1 MTSVS
6 LTRLSFLRQIKQGF
20 GALGIGIFC
29 LGFLAGCGER
39 ISEHGHVINQAEMDT
54 IKIGQT
60 NRADIIGMLGRPSF
74 EGAFDSRKI
83 YYASQIMEQPVA
95 GINKTKSRM
104 IYAFTFD
111 ANNNLQEI
119 DLIDEKSGLNVAH
132 IESKTPTPGD
142 TFGVVE
148 QIFSNLKAPASDQIA
163 GNRIDGQ
170 TKQPEPISPFQQ
182 CGHYAPCG
190 QERHSQTQHRIRMRH
205 SKRHIR

>member
-6 LTRLSFLRQIKQGF
+6 LNRLPIIRQIKQCV
-20 GALGIGIFC
+20 GALGIVIFC

-39 ISEHGHVINQAEMDT
+39 ISEHGHVISQAEMGT

-83 YYASQIMEQPVA
+83 YYASQVMELPVA
-95 GINKTKSRM
+95 GINKTKSRV
-104 IYAFTFD
+104 IYAFSFD
-111 ANNNLQEI
+111 ANKNLQEI

-132 IESKTPTPGD
+132 IDSKTPTPGD

-148 QIFSNLKAPASDQIA
+148 QIFSNLKRRQA
-163 GNRIDGQ
+163 
-170 TKQPEPISPFQQ
+170 TE
-182 CGHYAPCG
+182 
-190 QERHSQTQHRIRMRH
+190 
-205 SKRHIR
+205 

>member
-83 YYASQIMEQPVA
+83 YYASQVMELQVA
-95 GINKTKSRM
+95 GINKTKSRV
-104 IYAFTFD
+104 IYAFSFD
-111 ANNNLQEI
+111 TNNSLQKI

-132 IESKTPTPGD
+132 IDAKTPTPGD
-142 TFGVVE
+142 ALNAVE
-148 QIFSNLKAPASDQIA
+148 QIFLNLKRRRTA
-163 GNRIDGQ
+163 
-170 TKQPEPISPFQQ
+170 E
-182 CGHYAPCG
+182 
-190 QERHSQTQHRIRMRH
+190 
-205 SKRHIR
+205 

>member
-39 ISEHGHVINQAEMDT
+39 ISEHGHVINQAELDT

-60 NRADIIGMLGRPSF
+60 NRADIINLLGQPSF

-95 GINKTKSRM
+95 GINKTKSRV
-104 IYAFTFD
+104 IYAFSFD
-111 ANNNLQEI
+111 ANNHLQKI
-119 DLIDEKSGLNVAH
+119 DLIDEKRSLNVAH
-132 IESKTPTPGD
+132 IDAVTPTPGD
-142 TFGVVE
+142 TFNAVE
-148 QIFSNLKAPASDQIA
+148 QIFLNLKRRRAA
-163 GNRIDGQ
+163 
-170 TKQPEPISPFQQ
+170 E
-182 CGHYAPCG
+182 
-190 QERHSQTQHRIRMRH
+190 
-205 SKRHIR
+205 